1 MGIKDSVHPGISNT
15 FALKFTGLPKKEA
28 EYKKALIKYYQRLAH
43 KRVIISVKSL
53 FVKST
58 ISELII
64 TGIIF
69 KVSETVML
77 EINKDAPPLLGKTE
91 GKEMD

>member
-1 MGIKDSVHPGISNT
+1 MKVTDLS
-15 FALKFTGLPKKEA
+15 KKEA
-28 EYKKALIKYYQRLAH
+28 EYKNALIKYHQRLVQKH
-43 KRVIISVKSL
+43 VIISVKSL